1 MRGRDPHS
9 ALKSDI
15 VAKANQH
22 ALEVV
27 LARLQWGKDD
37 VAFSFHVNP
46 TSFSSAGLQT
56 TDFLSFLG
64 FTRHDQCPFT
74 SFRRCYTRWVDEG
87 FDVAAFPD
95 TFTRAFRLMD
105 QAARGFEGCGF
116 LLPQPE
122 GWAFFHGRPG
132 GNSRRAL
139 PALAGDG
146 HTARQTQSMKQT
158 EDENFAFRFT
168 FVETDHGKAF
178 VTHYRPKHL
187 PLSSEVSGVFN
198 YLGLKQFAQCPEFD
212 FEPCYYRTLRYE
224 SRGDSPFD
232 NNTEYAHRGFDA
244 HARSFSPSVR
254 DLLAANVEIDKTGL
268 SLLPLAAPAE
278 RLRADIAVNVGRPE
292 AASRPRAVATP
303 TQNSASSAPA
313 MPDAFDVAISF
324 AGTEREYARQL
335 AEQLKAA
342 GFSVFYDDFYP
353 DQLWGKNLTSFFDEV
368 FRKRARFC
376 VVFIS
381 QEYRDRK
388 WTIHEVR
395 SAQARALEEK
405 GKEYI
410 LPVRVDATDLD
421 GLLPTL
427 GYVPIALG
435 IEKIGELLIK
445 KLQS

>member
-1 MRGRDPHS
+1 MSGRDPHS

-15 VAKANQH
+15 VGRANQH
-22 ALEVV
+22 SLEIV

-37 VAFSFHVNP
+37 IAYSLHVNP
-46 TSFSSAGLQT
+46 TSFSTAGLQT
-56 TDFLSFLG
+56 TDFLAYLG
-64 FTRHDQCPFT
+64 FSRHDQCSFT
-74 SFRRCYTRWVDEG
+74 SFHRCYARSVDEG
-87 FDVAAFPD
+87 FDAAAFPD
-95 TFTRAFRLMD
+95 IFNRAFRLMD

-122 GWAFFHGRPG
+122 GWGFFQARTG
-132 GNSRRAL
+132 GGSRAL
-139 PALAGDG
+139 PTLAGDG
-146 HTARQTQSMKQT
+146 HTARQARTMKQT
-158 EDENFAFRFT
+158 DDENFAFRFT
-168 FVETDHGKAF
+168 FVETDHGKGF
-178 VTHYRPKHL
+178 ITHYRPKHL

-198 YLGLKQFAQCPEFD
+198 YLGLTPFAQCPAFE
-212 FEPCYYRTLRYE
+212 FEPCYYRTLRFE

-232 NNTEYAHRGFDA
+232 SNTEYAHRGFDA
-244 HARSFSPSVR
+244 HATRFSPSVR
-254 DLLAANVEIDKTGL
+254 DLLAANVEIEKSGL
-268 SLLPLAAPAE
+268 TLLPLATPAE
-278 RLRADIAVNVGRPE
+278 RLRADIAVNVVRPG
-292 AASRPRAVATP
+292 AASRPRGTTAR
-303 TQNSASSAPA
+303 TQPPAAPA
-313 MPDAFDVAISF
+313 QAMPNSFDVAISF
-324 AGTEREYARQL
+324 AGTERDYARQL

-410 LPVRVDATDLD
+410 LPVRVDASDLD

-427 GYVPIALG
+427 GYVPIDLG
-435 IEKIGELLIK
+435 IEKIGDLLIK
-445 KLQS
+445 KLRS